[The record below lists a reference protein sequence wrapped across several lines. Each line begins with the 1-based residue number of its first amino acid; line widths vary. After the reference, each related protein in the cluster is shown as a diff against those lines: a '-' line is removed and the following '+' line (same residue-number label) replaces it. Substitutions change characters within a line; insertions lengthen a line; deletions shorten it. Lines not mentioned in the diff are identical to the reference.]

1 MIFVILILFDKMAE
15 IRKTVDAFDN
25 NTFKDN
31 KEAFE
36 LRKIFNAL
44 EENQLKKKSDVK
56 KKIYIFDKYDD
67 KENLNINIL
76 ANLEIRPK
84 NRYKLKLQKLLI
96 KKHL

>member
-1 MIFVILILFDKMAE
+1 MAE
-15 IRKTVDAFDN
+15 IRKTVDALDN
-25 NTFKDN
+25 NPFKDN
-31 KEAFE
+31 KEALE
-36 LRKIFNAL
+36 LRKIFNAI
-44 EENQLKKKSDVK
+44 EENQLK

-84 NRYKLKLQKLLI
+84 NRYKSKLQKLLI